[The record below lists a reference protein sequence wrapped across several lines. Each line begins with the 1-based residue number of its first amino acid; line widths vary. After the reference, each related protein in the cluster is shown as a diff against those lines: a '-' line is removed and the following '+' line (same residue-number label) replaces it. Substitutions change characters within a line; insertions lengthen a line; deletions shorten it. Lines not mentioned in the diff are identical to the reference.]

1 MMCAGWDGNKLLN
14 PGFPKDGNWD
24 VKWEGLTPLP

>member
-1 MMCAGWDGNKLLN
+1 MCAGWEGCNITN

-24 VKWEGLTPLP
+24 VKWEGLKPAF